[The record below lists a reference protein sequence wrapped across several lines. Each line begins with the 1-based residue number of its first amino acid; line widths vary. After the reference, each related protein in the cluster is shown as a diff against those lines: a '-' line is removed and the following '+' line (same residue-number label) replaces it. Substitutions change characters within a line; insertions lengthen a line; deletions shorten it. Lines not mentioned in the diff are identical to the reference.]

1 MGRSRSWWRQLQLK
15 NVEHIRA
22 TSSAFAAILQ
32 DGSVVAWGDRSAG
45 GDSSRVQDQ
54 LKNVEHIQATSKAFA
69 AILQDGSVIAWG
81 DPQAGGRTCHRAR
94 NVQQVH
100 FQMAPLWH
108 GAIQC
113 LATWTK
119 KSPSWW
125 VGKACVSVAHRLCV
139 SPFDAWGCL
148 GENRISA
155 WLCFLLEWIPGH
167 DCAFKHVFWVSSL
180 VKGTLVLFHLLLWFL
195 VYIHHV
201 WQAKIHPW
209 FFNVPSSHPGKD
221 DPKHGKTLPSQP
233 WGRPKILATP

>member
-69 AILQDGSVIAWG
+69 AILQDGSVIRWG

-100 FQMAPLWH
+100 FQMAPLRH

-113 LATWTK
+113 LATWTIRLRK
-119 KSPSWW
+119 CFRNHLAGELERPACHWHID
-125 VGKACVSVAHRLCV
+125 CVSHPLTREGVWEKIA
-139 SPFDAWGCL
+139 
-148 GENRISA
+148 
-155 WLCFLLEWIPGH
+155 FLH
-167 DCAFKHVFWVSSL
+167 DSVSSWSEFL
-180 VKGTLVLFHLLLWFL
+180 GMTVLSNMFSGSL
-195 VYIHHV
+195 
-201 WQAKIHPW
+201 PW
-209 FFNVPSSHPGKD
+209 
-221 DPKHGKTLPSQP
+221 
-233 WGRPKILATP
+233 